1 MAVTFATETDARQVF
16 SVAKVSRRPAT
27 LDFVVSTKS
36 LPHEQNEQVR
46 ALMRKILADE
56 FGGVVT
62 HAAKALG
69 ISHSIIHEMLAGSR
83 GAGTKVLRALS
94 THTGRS
100 IDDILHG
107 IGKRLGYHLN
117 EADWWL
123 CTAAFVHLAVR
134 AGRATWYPTWFVG
147 AIPSEIVALWP

>member
-1 MAVTFATETDARQVF
+1 MAVTFATETNARQVF
-16 SVAKVSRRPAT
+16 SVAKVSTRAGT
-27 LDFVVSTKS
+27 LDFVASTKS
-36 LPHEQNEQVR
+36 LPHEQNENVR
-46 ALMRKILADE
+46 VLLRKILAEE
-56 FGGVVT
+56 FGGTVT

-69 ISHSIIHEMLAGSR
+69 ISHSIIHEL
-83 GAGTKVLRALS
+83 
-94 THTGRS
+94 
-100 IDDILHG
+100 LHG
-107 IGKRLGYHLN
+107 IGKRLGYHLS